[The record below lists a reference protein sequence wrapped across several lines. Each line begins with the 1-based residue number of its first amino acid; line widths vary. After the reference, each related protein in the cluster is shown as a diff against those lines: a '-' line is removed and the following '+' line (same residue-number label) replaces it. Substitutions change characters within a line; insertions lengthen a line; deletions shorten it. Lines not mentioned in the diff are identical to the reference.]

1 MTSIVEGQ
9 IILSGDPEAG
19 ERLSRAAV
27 SIDVSPGELL
37 DRLTILTIKAEASR
51 ETSAATLVEAERR
64 AMHLRWQ
71 SAFDADP
78 DQAPEWSE
86 LLALNRTLWG
96 LEDHV
101 RACESTEDFG
111 PGFISTA
118 RAIYATNDRRWHW
131 KQVVNKRLGSGL
143 HEYKF
148 YSPVPKP
155 SKWTS
160 QSGVVRPS
168 PWMCF
173 RTWRSSTGD
182 CLSMLTNERD
192 HEMATLDGPSAELWA
207 QIEEGI
213 GLDELRAHASRLQ
226 VDEEFHDFLTMLHE
240 RGFITSCARGTE
252 IDDHTVPVR
261 AAPAPTPQPLE
272 LGENGDVE
280 REVIQW
286 VTQNGLLFSA
296 HWEVTYRCN
305 ERCVHCY
312 NPGAAHT
319 PTERPSRE
327 TDELSTDEAL
337 SLLDDLRA
345 AGVLRLTLSGGEVML
360 RHDFW
365 ELVAAARVRGF
376 SVNVYTNGLKLDDA
390 ACDRLAA
397 LWPSTVSVSVYSA
410 DADAHDAITNVPG
423 SFKKSVRA
431 LERLQERGVKT
442 YLKSTQMK
450 HTVGGYARV
459 NELAARL
466 GAGGEIDMMMSA
478 AVDGASAPLALA
490 AHAPEELIV
499 LAATPGSPLDVGN
512 ASTGYGHQRRDP
524 KATVCGAGTSSMGI
538 DPTGG
543 INPCN
548 SLPIPVG
555 SHRTHGFLS
564 IWRASR
570 QYRQAHQE
578 YDPPT
583 TIAEAVA
590 PLSQWQ
596 EVRLESFHECGTHR
610 RCGWCTKCP
619 GLAMLEHGDPLA
631 PSTTNCRLASARM
644 MAADLLTHGM
654 TREEIAGRFGVPADF
669 GRRRGRSLPVLQETV
684 RGQGFD
690 PKESAT
696 SVMGGSQ
703 DNARVSANFTDRRGT
718 VLLRRGSTATRD
730 ALEEFDVL
738 AHRLEGRLG

>member
-1 MTSIVEGQ
+1 MTSDAWEGVG
-9 IILSGDPEAG
+9 LGGELAG
-19 ERLSRAAV
+19 QSTTSYGRV
-27 SIDVSPGELL
+27 PIDVSPGELL
-37 DRLTILTIKAEASR
+37 DRLSILTIKAAASR
-51 ETSAATLVEAERR
+51 NTPTEVPVESERL
-64 AMHLRWQ
+64 ALQMRWCTVFAVNPQ
-71 SAFDADP
+71 
-78 DQAPEWSE
+78 QVPEWCD
-86 LLALNRTLWG
+86 LLAINRTLWM
-96 LEDHV
+96 LEDDV
-101 RACESTEDFG
+101 RTRESVGDFG
-111 PGFISTA
+111 PLFVSSA
-118 RAIYATNDRRWHW
+118 RAIYATNDRRWRC
-131 KQVVNKRLGSGL
+131 KEAINERLRSEL
-143 HEYKF
+143 RECKF
-148 YSPVPKP
+148 HAAPLAE
-155 SKWTS
+155 WTLRS
-160 QSGVVRPS
+160 AWVVRPS

-173 RTWRSSTGD
+173 RTWRSPAGE

-192 HEMATLDGPSAELWA
+192 HELATLDGPSAELWA

-213 GLDELRAHASRLQ
+213 GLDGLRVYAARLG
-226 VDEEFHDFLTMLHE
+226 VAEHLDDFLAMLCE
-240 RGFITSCARGTE
+240 RGFIASPLTDVGL
-252 IDDHTVPVR
+252 DDRAAPVR
-261 AAPAPTPQPLE
+261 AAPAPIPRPLE
-272 LGENGDVE
+272 RGENGDAE
-280 REVIQW
+280 RDIIQW

-319 PTERPSRE
+319 PTERPERE
-327 TDELSTDEAL
+327 TEELTPAEAV
-337 SLLDDLRA
+337 SLLDDLREV
-345 AGVLRLTLSGGEVML
+345 GVLRLTLSGGEVML

-365 ELVAAARVRGF
+365 DLVAAARARGF
-376 SVNVYTNGLKLDDA
+376 SVNVYTNGLKLDEA

-397 LWPSTVSVSVYSA
+397 LWPSTVSISVYSA
-410 DADAHDAITNVPG
+410 DADAHDAITGVPG
-423 SFKKSVRA
+423 SFQKSVRA
-431 LERLQERGVKT
+431 LEWLHERGIKT

-466 GAGGEIDMMMSA
+466 GAGGEVDMMMSA

-490 AHAPEELIV
+490 QHAPEELVV
-499 LAATPGSPLDVGN
+499 LAATPGSPLDVGD
-512 ASTGYGHQRRDP
+512 ASSGYGRQDRDP

-555 SHRTHGFLS
+555 SHRTHGFRE

-570 QYRQAHQE
+570 HYRRTHRTHV
-578 YDPPT
+578 PPAT
-583 TIAEAVA
+583 VVEAVA

-631 PSTTNCRLASARM
+631 PSTTNCRLATARM
-644 MAADLLTHGM
+644 MAADLLGQGL
-654 TREEIAGRFGVPADF
+654 TREDIAARLQVPTDF

-690 PKESAT
+690 PKETASSAMLGVGGNART
-696 SVMGGSQ
+696 SVG
-703 DNARVSANFTDRRGT
+703 FIDRHGT
-718 VLLRRGSTATRD
+718 TLLRRGSKATRD
-730 ALEEFDVL
+730 MLAEFDTL
-738 AHRLEGRLG
+738 DGRLEDPLG